1 MVKSTMSPLQIF
13 GISRLNQG
21 TIYARLRAV
30 TVRLYSSNAASS
42 KKSSTGDEI
51 APEDPVEDLPVTF
64 VDDEN
69 LQEEREARI
78 EMLRNKS
85 GLKPQH
91 RNMLHEILPY
101 DKSQSWIHE
110 TVKYKR
116 MMLGRY
122 GLEASRVDPRIT
134 FPTKQE
140 ALEKAEY
147 ERVAF
152 PHTLQD
158 MMESNRKAKE
168 QRKAVIKAREDEIAR
183 KLEKLDQW
191 TADLNARIAKKEA
204 DARAAKERKDRLVEE
219 VRRHFGFKIDPRD
232 ERFQEMLAQ
241 KEKED
246 RKKVKEAKRKEKE
259 VQMLEKLKKKTAQ
272 LEESAPTEE
281 HEDKK

>member
-1 MVKSTMSPLQIF
+1 MLPLQIL
-13 GISRLNQG
+13 GTARLNQK
-21 TIYARLRAV
+21 TVFASLRPAL
-30 TVRLYSSNAASS
+30 VRFYSSKTAASGN
-42 KKSSTGDEI
+42 KSTTDEKI
-51 APEDPVEDLPVTF
+51 APLDPAEDEVPVTF

-69 LQEEREARI
+69 LQEAREARI

-85 GLKPQH
+85 ALLPQH
-91 RNMLHEILPY
+91 RNMLIGRLPY
-101 DKSQSWIHE
+101 EESQSWIHE

-122 GLEASRVDPRIT
+122 GLESSGVDPRVA
-134 FPTKQE
+134 FPTKRE
-140 ALEKAEY
+140 AIEKAEY

-152 PHTLQD
+152 PHTLKD

-168 QRKAVIKAREDEIAR
+168 QRKAVIQARENEIAK

-204 DARAAKERKDRLVEE
+204 DARAAKDRKDRLVEE

-259 VQMLEKLKKKTAQ
+259 VLMLEKLKKKTEQ
-272 LEESAPTEE
+272 MEEIVPVEE
-281 HEDKK
+281 NDDKK